1 MFKKM
6 TNEIYL
12 SFHNKFFDK
21 IIKKKRL
28 EILQIIKE
36 ELKGIHCS
44 DCLDIGTTH
53 DVKNESSNFIVK
65 NLKLTLN
72 YKAFSNFS
80 IKDNFFSSST
90 VGSISNDFEDENLNF
105 LKSDIVLSSATIEHV
120 GSNFNQKKMIQNVAS
135 LTNKIFF
142 ITTPNKN
149 YPIDFHSKLPIV
161 NMLPNK
167 IFRKV
172 LKFFNFDYLSK
183 EENLNLLSLNDLR
196 TLLSETNVH
205 KDFDVKIRHIRL
217 FFLKSNFIII
227 GIKKA

>member
-1 MFKKM
+1 M

-28 EILQIIKE
+28 EIIKIIKD
-36 ELKGIHCS
+36 ELKGIQCS
-44 DCLDIGTTH
+44 DCLDIGTTN
-53 DVKNESSNFIVK
+53 DVKNESSNFIIK
-65 NLKLTLN
+65 NLKLILN

-80 IKDNFFSSST
+80 IVDSFFSSST
-90 VGSISNDFEDENLNF
+90 VGSISEDFEDKTLNS
-105 LKSDIVLSSATIEHV
+105 LRSDIVLSSATIEHV
-120 GSNFNQKKMIQNVAS
+120 GSYTNQKKMIQNIAS

-161 NMLPNK
+161 NMLPNN

-172 LKFFNFDYLSK
+172 LKFFKFDYLSK

-196 TLLSETNVH
+196 SLLLETKVH
-205 KDFDVKIRHIRL
+205 KDFDIKIRHIRL

-227 GIKKA
+227 GIKKT

>member
-120 GSNFNQKKMIQNVAS
+120 GSNFNQKKDDPKCCLVNQQN
-135 LTNKIFF
+135 FF
-142 ITTPNKN
+142 
-149 YPIDFHSKLPIV
+149 YYHS
-161 NMLPNK
+161 
-167 IFRKV
+167 
-172 LKFFNFDYLSK
+172 
-183 EENLNLLSLNDLR
+183 
-196 TLLSETNVH
+196 
-205 KDFDVKIRHIRL
+205 
-217 FFLKSNFIII
+217 
-227 GIKKA
+227 

>member
-1 MFKKM
+1 M
-6 TNEIYL
+6 
-12 SFHNKFFDK
+12 
-21 IIKKKRL
+21 
-28 EILQIIKE
+28 
-36 ELKGIHCS
+36 
-44 DCLDIGTTH
+44 
-53 DVKNESSNFIVK
+53 
-65 NLKLTLN
+65 
-72 YKAFSNFS
+72 
-80 IKDNFFSSST
+80 
-90 VGSISNDFEDENLNF
+90 
-105 LKSDIVLSSATIEHV
+105 SSATIEHV
-120 GSNFNQKKMIQNVAS
+120 GSNINQKKMIQNVAS

-196 TLLSETNVH
+196 TLSETNVH

-227 GIKKA
+227 GIKRLKLSSILLIY

>member
-1 MFKKM
+1 M

-28 EILQIIKE
+28 EIIKIIKD
-36 ELKGIHCS
+36 ELKGIQCS
-44 DCLDIGTTH
+44 DCLDIGTTN
-53 DVKNESSNFIVK
+53 DVKNESSNFIIK
-65 NLKLTLN
+65 NLKLILN

-80 IKDNFFSSST
+80 IVDSFFSSST
-90 VGSISNDFEDENLNF
+90 VGSISEDFEDKTLNF
-105 LKSDIVLSSATIEHV
+105 LRSDIVLSSATIEHV
-120 GSNFNQKKMIQNVAS
+120 GSYTNQKKMIQNIAS

-161 NMLPNK
+161 NMLPNN

-172 LKFFNFDYLSK
+172 LKFFKFDYLSK

-196 TLLSETNVH
+196 SLLLETKVH
-205 KDFDVKIRHIRL
+205 KDFDIKIRHIRL

-227 GIKKA
+227 GIKKT

>member
-1 MFKKM
+1 M

-28 EILQIIKE
+28 EILKIIKE
-36 ELKGIHCS
+36 ELKRIRCS
-44 DCLDIGTTH
+44 DCLDIGTTP
-53 DVKNESSNFIVK
+53 DVKNESSNFIIK
-65 NLKLTLN
+65 NLKLSLN
-72 YKAFSNFS
+72 YKAFSNFK
-80 IKDNFFSSST
+80 IEDTFFSSSI
-90 VGSISNDFEDENLNF
+90 VGSISENFDDETLNS

-120 GSNFNQKKMIQNVAS
+120 GSNVNQKIMIKNIAS
-135 LTNKIFF
+135 LTKKIFF

-161 NMLPNK
+161 NMLPNN

-183 EENLNLLSLNDLR
+183 EENLNLLSLKDLKSFL
-196 TLLSETNVH
+196 TETKVH
-205 KDFDVKIRHIRL
+205 EEFDIKIKHIRL